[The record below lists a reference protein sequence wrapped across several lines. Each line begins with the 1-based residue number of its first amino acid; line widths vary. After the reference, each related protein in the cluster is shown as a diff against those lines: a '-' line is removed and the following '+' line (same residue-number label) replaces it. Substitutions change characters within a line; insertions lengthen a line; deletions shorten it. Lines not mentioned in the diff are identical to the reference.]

1 MNTEDLLRA
10 VRPLYLLIPRPGQ
23 SATAEPIFWSMRL
36 DGLHHSHIKSSAK
49 ALRDDRKSRNQPV
62 SDDASLKVSGLHHG
76 LAQALGSQSFD
87 AWRNTEQ
94 ELIDFLQSRGMTH
107 PTNLISWP
115 RMFSHSLT
123 ARQVSDRLFNSGV
136 PMPEKVFTGVG
147 SKFFAASGRGRI
159 DMYQLADVAFISD
172 EAELE
177 WCEERANQVILSLE
191 REFDWDADAPDSL
204 ELTGRDLLLHSYRFD
219 HVAIAFNLLGDNLVA
234 PMQRPP
240 KFRSYN
246 SSEDE
251 LAFDRRVFDIFRQE
265 IERSK
270 SGWVEVIPFPGN
282 DNLIFL
288 KGTGGAFDWVVK
300 DQRDDALSSNSL
312 HPFFNKDELP
322 TAMDTS
328 QLKAHQYFSRG
339 SWQEEL
345 EHNAEMRHYEQGG
358 STSNWPGYDKLVE
371 RELLASHCFV
381 PPRRVSGPA
390 SHRFV
395 SHRVGNYQLMVSPL
409 VTINQFNA
417 FLTETDW
424 ARIRLEKAR
433 IAKIELERDLLS
445 VNGGDSGDLPAS
457 VTWLD
462 AVAYCRDFQKRF
474 DLPVRLLE
482 PDEWKQI
489 APPPSVDRSQ
499 VKAVR
504 SLSVKNG
511 EWPDDLI
518 YEQLNWA
525 VVGGDGKLGENSP
538 HCYMPDGTLSF
549 GSKLHW
555 TSNNEG
561 LRFLSVAGFCE
572 WLSGY
577 QDGHA
582 PFAEA
587 GRGILAIGAGM
598 FGSLE
603 PAHLAM
609 RHKGAKVGFRLCYVA
624 HPDA

>member
-1 MNTEDLLRA
+1 MNTENLLRA
-10 VRPLYLLIPRPGQ
+10 VRPLHLLIPRPGHP
-23 SATAEPIFWSMRL
+23 TLAEPKFWAMRL
-36 DGLHHSHIKSSAK
+36 EGLHDSHIKSSAK
-49 ALRDDRKSRNQPV
+49 ALRDGRKRPDLPV
-62 SDDASLKVSGLHHG
+62 SEDASLKFSGLHHG
-76 LAQALGSQSFD
+76 LAQALGCKSFD

-94 ELIDFLQSRGMTH
+94 ELIDFLQTRGMTQ
-107 PTNLISWP
+107 PADLISWP
-115 RMFSHSLT
+115 RMYTHRLT
-123 ARQVSDRLFNSGV
+123 ARSVSDRIFNSGL
-136 PMPEKVFTGVG
+136 PLPEKIFTGVG
-147 SKFFAASGRGRI
+147 SKFFAARGRGRI
-159 DMYQLADVAFISD
+159 DMYQLADVTFSSD

-177 WCEERANQVILSLE
+177 WCEERANQVVLSLA
-191 REFDWDADAPDSL
+191 REFDWDADAPDFL
-204 ELTGRDLLLHSYRFD
+204 ELTGRDLLLLSYRFD
-219 HVAIAFNLLGDNLVA
+219 HVAAAFNLLGDNLVA

-240 KFRSYN
+240 EFRMYN

-265 IERSK
+265 IDRSE

-282 DNLIFL
+282 ANIVFL
-288 KGTGGAFDWVVK
+288 KGTGGAFDWVVR
-300 DQRDDALSSNSL
+300 DQRDDALSSNPL
-312 HPFFNKDELP
+312 YPFFNKDELP

-339 SWQEEL
+339 NWQEEL
-345 EHNAEMRHYEQGG
+345 DHNAEKRHYEQGG
-358 STSNWPGYDKLVE
+358 TTSNWPGYDKLVE
-371 RELLASHCFV
+371 RELLAIHRFA

-409 VTINQFNA
+409 VTINQFND
-417 FLTETDW
+417 FLNQTDW
-424 ARIRLEKAR
+424 ARRRLEKAR

-445 VNGGDSGDLPAS
+445 VNGDDSGDLPAS

-474 DLPVRLLE
+474 ELPVRLLE

-489 APPPSVDRSQ
+489 APPPTVDRSQ
-499 VKAVR
+499 VKAAR
-504 SLSVKNG
+504 LLSVKNG
-511 EWPDDLI
+511 EWPDDPI

-538 HCYMPDGTLSF
+538 HCYMPDGVLSF
-549 GSKLHW
+549 GPNLRWS
-555 TSNNEG
+555 SNNEG

-577 QDGHA
+577 QGGHA

>member
-1 MNTEDLLRA
+1 MNTEHLLRA
-10 VRPLYLLIPRPGQ
+10 VRPVHVLIPRPGQ
-23 SATAEPIFWSMRL
+23 PATLESKFWSMRL
-36 DGLHHSHIKSSAK
+36 DGLHNSHIKSSAK
-49 ALRDDRKSRNQPV
+49 VLRDDRKSRNQPIA
-62 SDDASLKVSGLHHG
+62 DDASLKVSGLHHG
-76 LAQALGSQSFD
+76 LAQALGSKSFD
-87 AWRNTEQ
+87 DWRNTEQ
-94 ELIDFLQSRGMTH
+94 ELIDFLQSRGMTR
-107 PTNLISWP
+107 PANLISWP

-123 ARQVSDRLFNSGV
+123 ARQVSDRLFNSGL
-136 PMPEKVFTGVG
+136 PMPEKIFTGVG

-159 DMYQLADVAFISD
+159 DIHELSNEPVYGEEEKLNWCITRAD
-172 EAELE
+172 
-177 WCEERANQVILSLE
+177 QVILSLDK
-191 REFDWDADAPDSL
+191 EFDWDAEAPEHLD
-204 ELTGRDLLLHSYRFD
+204 LTGTDLLLHAFRFE
-219 HVAIAFNLLGDNLVA
+219 HVATAFNLLSDNLVL
-234 PMQRPP
+234 PMQRSP
-240 KFRSYN
+240 KFRLYN
-246 SSEDE
+246 ASKDE

-265 IERSK
+265 IDRSE
-270 SGWVEVIPFPGN
+270 SGWVDVIPFPGN
-282 DNLIFL
+282 ANIVFL
-288 KGTGGAFDWVVK
+288 KGSGGAFDWVIR
-300 DQRDDALSSNSL
+300 DQRDDALSSNPL

-345 EHNAEMRHYEQGG
+345 EHNAEKRHYEQGG
-358 STSNWPGYDKLVE
+358 TASNWPGYDKLVE
-371 RELLASHCFV
+371 RELLASHRFV
-381 PPRRVSGPA
+381 PPRRVSGQA
-390 SHRFV
+390 SNRFV

-417 FLTETDW
+417 FLNETDW
-424 ARIRLEKAR
+424 GRIRLEKAR

-462 AVAYCRDFQKRF
+462 AVAYCSDFQKKF

-489 APPPSVDRSQ
+489 VPPPSVDRSRAE
-499 VKAVR
+499 AVR
-504 SLSVKNG
+504 CLSVKNG
-511 EWPDDLI
+511 ECPDDPI

-525 VVGGDGKLGENSP
+525 VVGGDGKLGKNSI
-538 HCYMPDGTLSF
+538 HCYKPDGVMTF
-549 GSKLHW
+549 GPNLHW

-577 QDGHA
+577 QNGHA

-609 RHKGAKVGFRLCYVA
+609 RHNGAKVGFRLCYVA

>member
-1 MNTEDLLRA
+1 MNTETLLSA
-10 VRPLYLLIPRPGQ
+10 VRPVFILVSRPGQ
-23 SATAEPIFWSMRL
+23 AAAAEPKFWSMRL
-36 DGLHHSHIKSSAK
+36 DGLHPSHIKKSAK
-49 ALRDDRKSRNQPV
+49 ELRDDRKSHNRPV
-62 SDDASLKVSGLHHG
+62 ADDPSLKVSGLHHG
-76 LAQALGSQSFD
+76 LAQALASKSFD
-87 AWRNTEQ
+87 AWRDTEK
-94 ELIDFLQSRGMTH
+94 ELVDFLQTRGMAQ
-107 PTNLISWP
+107 PTDLISWP
-115 RMFSHSLT
+115 RMYTHRLT
-123 ARQVSDRLFNSGV
+123 ARSVSDRIFNSGL
-136 PMPEKVFTGVG
+136 PLPEKIFTGVG
-147 SKFFAASGRGRI
+147 SKFFAARGRGRI
-159 DMYQLADVAFISD
+159 DMYQLADVTFSSD

-177 WCEERANQVILSLE
+177 WCEERANQVVLSLE
-191 REFDWDADAPDSL
+191 REFDWDADAPDFL
-204 ELTGRDLLLHSYRFD
+204 ELTGRDLLLLSYRFD
-219 HVAIAFNLLGDNLVA
+219 HVAAAFNLLGDNLVA

-240 KFRSYN
+240 EFRMYN

-265 IERSK
+265 IDRSE

-282 DNLIFL
+282 ANIVFL
-288 KGTGGAFDWVVK
+288 KGTGGAFDWVVR
-300 DQRDDALSSNSL
+300 DQRDDALSSNPL
-312 HPFFNKDELP
+312 YPFFNKDELP

-339 SWQEEL
+339 NWQEEL
-345 EHNAEMRHYEQGG
+345 DHNAEKRHYEQGG
-358 STSNWPGYDKLVE
+358 TTSNWPGYDKLVE
-371 RELLASHCFV
+371 RELLAIHRFA

-409 VTINQFNA
+409 VTINQFND
-417 FLTETDW
+417 FLNQTDW
-424 ARIRLEKAR
+424 ARRRLEKAR

-445 VNGGDSGDLPAS
+445 VNGDDSGDLPAS

-474 DLPVRLLE
+474 ELPVRLLE

-489 APPPSVDRSQ
+489 APPPTVDRSQ
-499 VKAVR
+499 VKAAR
-504 SLSVKNG
+504 LLSVKNG
-511 EWPDDLI
+511 EWPDDPI

-538 HCYMPDGTLSF
+538 HCYMPDGVLSF
-549 GSKLHW
+549 GPNLRWS
-555 TSNNEG
+555 SNNEG

-577 QDGHA
+577 QGGHA